1 MRNPLIVRRA
11 RECLLSMVLYFICF
25 ICVNI
30 WIDSHFTNSRID
42 LTADKIYTIS
52 DATNDVLKGIKEPI
66 KLRFYASERL
76 EDMGPDYVSLK
87 KRINDLL
94 KVYTENSSG
103 LIVVESLN
111 PRRFS
116 VEEDLAVSD
125 GVQSVPNVIDGSEI
139 FLGLAGRNS
148 TNGRYAISHFGPER
162 EAFLEYDLTRLIYDL
177 SNAKKRTVAIYGD
190 LPLNGDKTQRI
201 QPWTII
207 DAIERFYETQ
217 TLFGTIEKFSDEIDV
232 LLLAEPSEIDETT
245 LYAID
250 QFVMRGGRILAF
262 IDPFSEA
269 MNVSS
274 GNGPQP
280 PRKTSIETMK
290 PLLKS
295 WGVEIVERRVIGDL
309 EGALK
314 VQMTKGNRILATE
327 YPAWFDIRKDNFSQ
341 NDIVTSNMTNLSFRT
356 AGYIKKLKNSR
367 VNLEPLVWSSTK
379 AGIIDVSQVEYAPDP
394 TKILSELKSRGQ
406 TFTLV
411 GRVEGA
417 FNTAFVKGAPKRLI
431 NIDVTDKHIEKSAK
445 SAAIIIVADSDFLS
459 DPTWIETSNIGGQE
473 LKVPF
478 SNNGDLVLNA
488 LDYLTGSSAMMGL
501 RGRGISKR
509 RFDIIDNMESEAEKN
524 YRSKER
530 ALIFQIKKNEAI
542 IAKIQKTELKKGVA
556 FTKRQQQEIDQAR
569 DEMFILRTEL
579 RNVQFSLREDIERL
593 KALLSTI
600 NIWVMPV
607 LIGLLVIVLIFL
619 RTQRERRFFLRK
631 S

>member
-1 MRNPLIVRRA
+1 MSNTLIVRRKL
-11 RECLLSMVLYFICF
+11 ECWCSIALYFISF
-25 ICVNI
+25 ICANI
-30 WIDSHFTNSRID
+30 WIDSNFTNSRID

-52 DATNDVLKGIKEPI
+52 QATNEVLKEIKEPI

-87 KRINDLL
+87 KRIDDLL
-94 KVYTENSSG
+94 KVYIQNSGG
-103 LIVVESLN
+103 LIIVESLN

-116 VEEDLAVSD
+116 VEEDLAVYD

-177 SNAKKRTVAIYGD
+177 SNSKKRVVAIYGD

-201 QPWTII
+201 PPWTVI
-207 DAIERFYETQ
+207 DAIERFYETR

-232 LLLAEPSEIDETT
+232 LLLAEPGELDQTT

-262 IDPFSEA
+262 IDPFSET

-280 PRKTSIETMK
+280 PKKTSVETIR

-295 WGVEIVERRVIGDL
+295 WGVEIVDRRVVGDL

-314 VQMTKGNRILATE
+314 VQMTKDNRIVATE
-327 YPAWFDIRKDNFSQ
+327 YPAWFDVKKDNFSE
-341 NDIVTSNMTNLSFRT
+341 NDIITGNLNNLSFKT
-356 AGYIKKLKNSR
+356 AGYIKKLNNPR
-367 VNLEPLVWSSTK
+367 VNLEPLVWSSRK
-379 AGIIDVSQVEYAPDP
+379 AGIINVSQVEYAPDP
-394 TKILSELKSRGQ
+394 TKILSELKPRGKK
-406 TFTLV
+406 FTLI
-411 GRVEGA
+411 GRLEGA
-417 FNTAFVKGAPKRLI
+417 FDTAFLKGAPRTL
-431 NIDVTDKHIEKSAK
+431 NNTDVAGSHKEKSEKSAT
-445 SAAIIIVADSDFLS
+445 IIIVSDSDFLS
-459 DPTWIETSNIGGQE
+459 DPTWIETSDIGGQK

-501 RGRGISKR
+501 RGRGILKR

-530 ALIFQIKKNEAI
+530 ALIFQIKKNETI
-542 IAKIQKTELKKGVA
+542 IAKIQKTELKKGVT
-556 FTKRQQQEIDQAR
+556 FTKKQQQEIDQAR
-569 DEMFILRTEL
+569 DEMLQLRKEL
-579 RNVQFSLREDIERL
+579 RNVQFSLREDIEGL
-593 KALLSTI
+593 KSFLSTI
-600 NIWVMPV
+600 NIWFMPV
-607 LIGLLVIVLIFL
+607 LIGLLVIILISV
-619 RTQRERRFFLRK
+619 RTQRERRFFSREL
-631 S
+631 

>member
-1 MRNPLIVRRA
+1 
-11 RECLLSMVLYFICF
+11 
-25 ICVNI
+25 
-30 WIDSHFTNSRID
+30 
-42 LTADKIYTIS
+42 
-52 DATNDVLKGIKEPI
+52 
-66 KLRFYASERL
+66 
-76 EDMGPDYVSLK
+76 MGPDYVSLK

-94 KVYTENSSG
+94 KVYIQNSGG

-139 FLGLAGRNS
+139 FLGLAGQNS

-177 SNAKKRTVAIYGD
+177 SNAKKRVVAIYGD

-201 QPWTII
+201 PPWTVV

-217 TLFGTIEKFSDEIDV
+217 TLFGTIEKFSDDIDV
-232 LLLAEPSEIDETT
+232 LLLAEPTEIDEAT

-262 IDPFSEA
+262 IDPFAEA

-280 PRKTSIETMK
+280 PRKTSVETMR
-290 PLLKS
+290 PLFKS
-295 WGVEIVERRVIGDL
+295 WGVEIVERRVVGDL

-314 VQMTKGNRILATE
+314 VQMTKDNRIVATE
-327 YPAWFDIRKDNFSQ
+327 YPAWFDVRKDNFLQ
-341 NDIVTSNMTNLSFRT
+341 NDILTSNLTNLSFRT
-356 AGYIKKLKNSR
+356 VGYIKKVNNSR
-367 VNLEPLVWSSTK
+367 VNIEPLVWSSRK

-394 TKILSELKSRGQ
+394 TKILSELTPRGQ
-406 TFTLV
+406 KFTLV
-411 GRVEGA
+411 GRVKGA
-417 FNTAFVKGAPKRLI
+417 FNTAFVKGPPQSLVD
-431 NIDVTDKHIEKSAK
+431 IDVADEHKEKSAK
-445 SAAIIIVADSDFLS
+445 SATIIIVADSDFLS
-459 DPTWIETSNIGGQE
+459 DRTWIETSNIGGQE

-488 LDYLTGSSAMMGL
+488 LDSLTGSSAMMGL

-542 IAKIQKTELKKGVA
+542 IAKIQKTELKKGIT
-556 FTKRQQQEIDQAR
+556 FTKKQQQEIDQAR
-569 DEMFILRTEL
+569 DQMLVLRTEL
-579 RNVQFSLREDIERL
+579 RNVQFSLREDIEGL
-593 KALLSTI
+593 KSLLSTI

-607 LIGLLVIVLIFL
+607 LIGLLVIILIFV
-619 RTQRERRFFLRK
+619 RTQREKRFFLRK